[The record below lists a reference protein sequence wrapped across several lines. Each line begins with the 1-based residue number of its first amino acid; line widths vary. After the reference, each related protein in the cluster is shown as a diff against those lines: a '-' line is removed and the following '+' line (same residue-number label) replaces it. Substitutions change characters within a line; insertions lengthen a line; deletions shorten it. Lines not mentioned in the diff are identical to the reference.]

1 MKRLLIGSATTLFLA
16 ALSPAAV
23 ADEMAA
29 TSETANSTHHIEPFN
44 LVHGAYQ
51 GQFSNQ
57 GIPSSQR
64 FINAYDRSQIEA
76 KELVE
81 AAVAKGRLP
90 QDALQDEG
98 YLNAVSFHLEGLSR
112 QRDRHSN

>member
-1 MKRLLIGSATTLFLA
+1 MKRLLIGSAATLFLA

-29 TSETANSTHHIEPFN
+29 TSESSISTHHIEPFN
-44 LVHGAYQ
+44 LVYSAYQ

-64 FINAYDRSQIEA
+64 FVNAYDHSQIEA

-81 AAVAKGRLP
+81 AAIAKGRLP
-90 QDALQDEG
+90 QNALQDQG
-98 YLNAVSFHLEGLSR
+98 YLNAVSFHLQGLSG
-112 QRDRHSN
+112 QRDRHNN

>member
-1 MKRLLIGSATTLFLA
+1 MKRFLISSTVTVFLA
-16 ALSPAAV
+16 TLSPVAF

-29 TSETANSTHHIEPFN
+29 TSEAGSRNHHIEPFN
-44 LVHGAYQ
+44 LVYGAYQ

-64 FINAYDRSQIEA
+64 FINAYDHSQIEA
-76 KELVE
+76 QELVE
-81 AAVAKGRLP
+81 AAIAKGRLP
-90 QDALQDEG
+90 QDALQDRG
-98 YLNAVSFHLEGLSR
+98 YLNAVGWHLEGLSD